1 MIGLFFART
10 TSEGQPRLSGLNN
23 YLTKQHYKQFDA
35 HLPFTTNSK
44 TAHDP
49 NLHMSNKAPA
59 SQNKSNGY

>member
-23 YLTKQHYKQFDA
+23 YFTKQHYKQFDA

-49 NLHMSNKAPA
+49 NLHMSN
-59 SQNKSNGY
+59 